1 MEANSEI
8 ESGDK
13 NFDSLY
19 QFTRE
24 MILLGRREYQMP
36 SGRMM
41 GYISADTW
49 HFDGLWLRDWIY
61 GLPAYRLW
69 EREMSCGLDR
79 FLERQSEKG
88 MIPDGISRAGETWRV
103 GLESDVEY
111 IFILGVW
118 ETWKV
123 TGDDAWLQRCLPA
136 MERALDYVLT
146 DSKHWD
152 AKYQL
157 VKRQHS
163 CDTWDFDID
172 GAGDGGQ
179 HRHVIATCDQ
189 SGYFLAFCAL
199 SQIYRYLGKNNQADF
214 WEEKARS
221 YRETAVKLLYDGQKF
236 LHHIHLDPIEHGDFD
251 EADQLAMGNTWAM
264 SRGLASS
271 EQARSIIA
279 EYRRRHQ
286 ETGDAY
292 PWWSLQPG
300 YPDELG
306 YFHHPY
312 LRQGGYAN
320 GGLMPWVGGE
330 LCRAAFLYG
339 EEKYGVE
346 LLRQYAYH
354 VRRTGQV
361 QVWYWPDGTP
371 GFRTANE
378 VGYAGWGMAQWL
390 QALFEGLAGISDLAG
405 RLEKVVVSPRWA
417 AAGVSKVYVC
427 LRYGAG
433 ASYLSYRMQINE
445 PKKQM
450 EIMVTGSGR
459 DFLFRVLLPET
470 WEVKSVKVNGS
481 VTRCL
486 EEKEG
491 RSRYAVF
498 ACRGG
503 TIFSCQVTCEERKQ
517 QGS

>member
-1 MEANSEI
+1 
-8 ESGDK
+8 
-13 NFDSLY
+13 
-19 QFTRE
+19 
-24 MILLGRREYQMP
+24 
-36 SGRMM
+36 
-41 GYISADTW
+41 
-49 HFDGLWLRDWIY
+49 
-61 GLPAYRLW
+61 
-69 EREMSCGLDR
+69 
-79 FLERQSEKG
+79 
-88 MIPDGISRAGETWRV
+88 
-103 GLESDVEY
+103 
-111 IFILGVW
+111 
-118 ETWKV
+118 
-123 TGDDAWLQRCLPA
+123 
-136 MERALDYVLT
+136 
-146 DSKHWD
+146 
-152 AKYQL
+152 
-157 VKRQHS
+157 
-163 CDTWDFDID
+163 
-172 GAGDGGQ
+172 
-179 HRHVIATCDQ
+179 
-189 SGYFLAFCAL
+189 
-199 SQIYRYLGKNNQADF
+199 
-214 WEEKARS
+214 
-221 YRETAVKLLYDGQKF
+221 
-236 LHHIHLDPIEHGDFD
+236 
-251 EADQLAMGNTWAM
+251 
-264 SRGLASS
+264 
-271 EQARSIIA
+271 
-279 EYRRRHQ
+279 
-286 ETGDAY
+286 
-292 PWWSLQPG
+292 
-300 YPDELG
+300 
-306 YFHHPY
+306 
-312 LRQGGYAN
+312 
-320 GGLMPWVGGE
+320 